1 MEKTAMATVETITL
15 VIAIFW
21 ALWQLLSLRDA
32 AINGE
37 GVFPAMIPSF
47 FLFVGA
53 IATVL
58 LLHLSPLHLIWLA
71 VVCFLAGLPVMLIG
85 PIQEASMGFFVL
97 LAMTGKPSKDEESR
111 KSQTTTAQNFQEILE
126 KSAQPKSQKS
136 SKNAKGFGT

>member
-1 MEKTAMATVETITL
+1 MATVETITL

-37 GVFPAMIPSF
+37 SVFPAMIPAF

-71 VVCFLAGLPVMLIG
+71 VVCFFAGLPVMLIG

-97 LAMTGKPSKDEESR
+97 LAMTGKPNEKEESS
-111 KSQTTTAQNFQEILE
+111 KHQKTTDQSFQDILE
-126 KSAQPKSQKS
+126 KSAQLNSRKL
-136 SKNAKGFGT
+136 SKNTKGFGT

>member
-1 MEKTAMATVETITL
+1 MATVETITL

-37 GVFPAMIPSF
+37 GVFPAMIPAF

-71 VVCFLAGLPVMLIG
+71 VVCFFAGLPVMLIG

-97 LAMTGKPSKDEESR
+97 LAMTGKPSEDEESS
-111 KSQTTTAQNFQEILE
+111 KNQETTDQNFQDVLE
-126 KSAQPKSQKS
+126 KSAQQNSRQS

>member
-1 MEKTAMATVETITL
+1 MATVETITL

-21 ALWQLLSLRDA
+21 ALWQLLSLRNA

-37 GVFPAMIPSF
+37 GVFPAMIPAF

-71 VVCFLAGLPVMLIG
+71 VVCFLAGLPVILIG
-85 PIQEASMGFFVL
+85 PIQKASMGFFVL
-97 LAMTGKPSKDEESR
+97 LAMTGKPHEDEESR
-111 KSQTTTAQNFQEILE
+111 KSQETTNQNFQDILE
-126 KSAQPKSQKS
+126 KSTQPNSQKS

>member
-1 MEKTAMATVETITL
+1 MATVETITL

-32 AINGE
+32 AINGKS
-37 GVFPAMIPSF
+37 VFPAMIPAL

-71 VVCFLAGLPVMLIG
+71 VVCFFAGLPLLLIG
-85 PIQEASMGFFVL
+85 PIQEASMVFFVL
-97 LAMTGKPSKDEESR
+97 LAKTGKHREHEEDSKHQETSD
-111 KSQTTTAQNFQEILE
+111 QTSDQNFQDILA
-126 KSAQPKSQKS
+126 KSTQPKGRKS
-136 SKNAKGFGT
+136 SKNAKGFRA

>member
-1 MEKTAMATVETITL
+1 MATVETITL

-37 GVFPAMIPSF
+37 SVFPAMISSF

-53 IATVL
+53 ILTVL

-71 VVCFLAGLPVMLIG
+71 VVCFFAGLPIMLVG
-85 PIQEASMGFFVL
+85 PIQEASIGFFVL
-97 LAMTGKPSKDEESR
+97 LAMTGKPRENEESS
-111 KSQTTTAQNFQEILE
+111 KNQETIDKDFQEISGTLIQ
-126 KSAQPKSQKS
+126 SNSRKS
-136 SKNAKGFGT
+136 SKNTKGFGT